1 MSYTHLK
8 EMMLVWGLAE
18 LQKKIMMY
26 RKTTDKTNC
35 YLETPQTIK
44 MSEPVS
50 QWVMSSTDCTYVND

>member
-1 MSYTHLK
+1 
-8 EMMLVWGLAE
+8 MMLVWGLAE